1 MSARKVLAILL
12 SLCVARDAGAF
23 QFGVCTHLALSRG
36 NASQVLSLMAAGGFD
51 SFRDDAFWGAIESQ
65 PGTLRFP
72 DKFDELRGAL
82 AGAAARGQRPLI
94 VLAYGNRHYDAGGL
108 VVSRAATD
116 AYANYAGFVARELK
130 GQVRQFEVWNEWN
143 SGFGSK
149 PKVNSG
155 DAQAYVRM
163 LAPAAA
169 AIHAAIPD
177 AEVIGGVTAGVDLK
191 WFRQLIAAGGLAHLD
206 AISVHSYTLFRRE
219 TNPEGAVASL
229 DQLHALLEE
238 AEPRRDIPIYVTEI
252 GWPTNRGKHG
262 VEEREAAMYL
272 ARFTLLARTRPWI
285 AGVWWYDLID
295 DGDSDTKAE
304 QRFGLVGRDL
314 APKAAFRAAKAVATL
329 IHSTEPHRAYR
340 FPTGGYL
347 ITGTDAAGRWA
358 MGWRMTEQ
366 FLSWEDGSTREP
378 GVPAEYGAL
387 AARLPADGYP
397 LLFRRVN
404 GIWQRDARW
413 FEDSK
418 PRPTAPEVRV
428 SRRGA
433 T

>member
-1 MSARKVLAILL
+1 VSTRIVLAMLL
-12 SLCVARDAGAF
+12 GLCIARSAGAF
-23 QFGVCTHLALSRG
+23 QFGVCTHLALKRG
-36 NASQVLSLMAAGGFD
+36 NADQVLSLMAAGGFD

-72 DKFDELRGAL
+72 GKYDELRTAM
-82 AGAAARGQRPLI
+82 AGAAARGQSPI
-94 VLAYGNRHYDAGGL
+94 VVLAYGNRHYDAGGL

-116 AYANYAGFVARELK
+116 AYAIYAGFVARELK
-130 GQVRQFEVWNEWN
+130 GQVRQFEIWNEWN

-149 PKVNSG
+149 PKVNRG

-163 LAPAAA
+163 LRPAAA
-169 AIHAAIPD
+169 AIHAANPE
-177 AEVIGGVTAGVDLK
+177 AVVIGGVTAGVDLQ
-191 WFRQLIAAGGLAHLD
+191 WIRELIAAGGLAHLD

-229 DQLHALLEE
+229 DKLHALLQE
-238 AEPRRDIPIYVTEI
+238 AEPQREIPVYVTEI
-252 GWPTNRGKHG
+252 GWPTNKGQHG

-285 AGVWWYDLID
+285 GGVWWYDLID
-295 DGDSDTKAE
+295 DGDSDTQAE
-304 QRFGLVGRDL
+304 QRFGLVRRSL
-314 APKAAFRAAKAVATL
+314 APKAAMRTAKSVAAL
-329 IHSTEPHRAYR
+329 LQSTEPHRAYR

-347 ITGTDAAGRWA
+347 VTGTDAAGRWA
-358 MGWRMTEQ
+358 MGWKMSEQ

-378 GVPAEYGAL
+378 DVPAEYAAL
-387 AARLPADGYP
+387 AARLATDGYP

-404 GIWQRDARW
+404 GVWQRDAKW

-418 PRPTAPEVRV
+418 PRPTSLDVRV
-428 SRRGA
+428 TRRGA
-433 T
+433 A